1 MAFFTRLL
9 ARSGMPTDDAIGGG
23 LGVQSKAIGRAPDEP
38 CGMPSDRSTLVGRAL
53 ALPVAK
59 ESDFFGSRRR
69 PAGVNPD
76 HIKVINDTA
85 LRSRL
90 IGAGLAEGLQSPK
103 GPQRIASILR
113 IYPAGDAPGRS
124 APPSRGEE
132 PTRGAYGLPT
142 VEELNTLLARIAAV
156 ERDVSH
162 ELQSKITAD
171 IDRLKRQIGTLE
183 GDAFERAFR
192 ELDRALTARRDLAGQ
207 IRSEAFARID
217 ADRAFEPR
225 KYLRLIARE
234 IR

>member
-1 MAFFTRLL
+1 MA
-9 ARSGMPTDDAIGGG
+9 
-23 LGVQSKAIGRAPDEP
+23 
-38 CGMPSDRSTLVGRAL
+38 SDPSTLLQRAL
-53 ALPVAK
+53 DLPVAK

-90 IGAGLAEGLQSPK
+90 IGAGLAQGLQSPK

-113 IYPAGDAPGRS
+113 VYPSGDAPGRNAAARPGADS
-124 APPSRGEE
+124 P
-132 PTRGAYGLPT
+132 RGAYGLPT

-162 ELQSKITAD
+162 ELQSKINAD
-171 IDRLKRQIGTLE
+171 IDRLKRQIGTLD

-192 ELDRALTARRDLAGQ
+192 ELDRALSARRDLAAQ
-207 IRSEAFARID
+207 IRAEAFARID
-217 ADRAFEPR
+217 ADGGFDAR
-225 KYLRLIARE
+225 KYLRLIARD

>member
-1 MAFFTRLL
+1 MA
-9 ARSGMPTDDAIGGG
+9 
-23 LGVQSKAIGRAPDEP
+23 
-38 CGMPSDRSTLVGRAL
+38 SDRSTLVQRAL
-53 ALPVAK
+53 ELPVAK
-59 ESDFFGSRRR
+59 ESDFFGTRRR

-103 GPQRIASILR
+103 GPQKITSILR
-113 IYPAGDAPGRS
+113 IYPAGNAPGK
-124 APPSRGEE
+124 ASRLEE
-132 PTRGAYGLPT
+132 AGRGAYGLPS

-162 ELQSKITAD
+162 ELQSKINAD
-171 IDRLKRQIGTLE
+171 IDRLKRQIGSLD

-192 ELDRALTARRDLAGQ
+192 ELDRALAARRDLASQ
-207 IRSEAFARID
+207 IRAEAFARID
-217 ADRAFEPR
+217 ADSTFEPR

-234 IR
+234 VR

>member
-1 MAFFTRLL
+1 MA
-9 ARSGMPTDDAIGGG
+9 
-23 LGVQSKAIGRAPDEP
+23 
-38 CGMPSDRSTLVGRAL
+38 SDPSTLLQRAL
-53 ALPVAK
+53 DLPVAK

-90 IGAGLAEGLQSPK
+90 IGAGLAQGLQSPK

-113 IYPAGDAPGRS
+113 VYPGGDAATRPGADS
-124 APPSRGEE
+124 P
-132 PTRGAYGLPT
+132 RGAYGLPT

-162 ELQSKITAD
+162 ELQSKINAD
-171 IDRLKRQIGTLE
+171 IDRLKRQIGTLD

-192 ELDRALTARRDLAGQ
+192 ELDRALSARRDLAAQ
-207 IRSEAFARID
+207 IRAEAFARID
-217 ADRAFEPR
+217 ADGGFDAR
-225 KYLRLIARE
+225 KYLRLIARD